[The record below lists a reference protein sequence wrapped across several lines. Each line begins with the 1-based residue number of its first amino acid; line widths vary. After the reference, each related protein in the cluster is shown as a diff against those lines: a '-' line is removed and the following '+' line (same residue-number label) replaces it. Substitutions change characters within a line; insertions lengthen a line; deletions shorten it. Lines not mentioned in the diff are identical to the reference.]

1 MWACHMD
8 LHHRNLHN
16 TVGEESANMGPRD
29 GDTYD
34 YKRNP
39 EDEENNILH
48 FGYSIEQGSRDLELE
63 TAKMVDL
70 LQRKE

>member
-1 MWACHMD
+1 
-8 LHHRNLHN
+8 
-16 TVGEESANMGPRD
+16 MGPRD